1 MPQANRET
9 GTGTGSQAA
18 AGSAGAG
25 STDAPGE
32 EQLSLFV
39 ERFAADMVEAGMPR
53 MAARVFG
60 ALLSSPEG
68 VLTSSQLSEQLRIS
82 PAAVSG
88 AIGYLVGIT
97 LVRREREPGSRRD
110 RYRLHPDQWYEAL
123 TSRDARLVRWS
134 STLRDGIAMLG
145 PDTPPARRMAE
156 TLEFFDFMRREM
168 ESLLSRWRAHREE
181 VFGPAGPGAAD

>member
-1 MPQANRET
+1 MPQAD
-9 GTGTGSQAA
+9 
-18 AGSAGAG
+18 SANSASGADG
-25 STDAPGE
+25 NEKRNDEPGE

-68 VLTSSQLSEQLRIS
+68 VLSSAQLSEQLRIS

-88 AIGYLVGIT
+88 AISYLVNIT

-134 STLRDGIAMLG
+134 GTLRDGIATVG
-145 PDTPPARRMAE
+145 PESTPGRRMAE
-156 TLEFFDFMRREM
+156 TLEFFDFMRNEM
-168 ESLLSRWRAHREE
+168 ESLLGRWRAHREE
-181 VFGPAGPGAAD
+181 VFGPTGHGGHRAADSA

>member
-1 MPQANRET
+1 MPQADRAT
-9 GTGTGSQAA
+9 GDPNEATRDGGPAA
-18 AGSAGAG
+18 AP
-25 STDAPGE
+25 DE
-32 EQLSLFV
+32 ERLSLFV

-68 VLTSSQLSEQLRIS
+68 VLTSAQLSGQLRIS

-134 STLRDGIAMLG
+134 DTVRDGIAMLG
-145 PDTPPARRMAE
+145 PGTPPARRMAE

-181 VFGPAGPGAAD
+181 VFGPAGPRPTDSA